1 MDVKEQKA
9 AVRAKMSAFSIRPE
23 ERTAASAAVCERLR
37 VSEQW
42 QAAGT
47 VLFYAP
53 LPDELDV
60 LPLMSDGKRF
70 CFPRYQ
76 ADRVYVAAWVDAAES
91 LVEGQFGILEPP
103 AEATEIPANEVD
115 LVIVPG
121 LAFGKDCYRL
131 GRGRGFYDRWLTE
144 LAGHKIGVGYDHQ
157 LIETVPRED
166 HDVQLDGVA
175 TPSCW
180 VHAS

>member
-1 MDVKEQKA
+1 MGIKEKKA
-9 AVRAKMSAFSIRPE
+9 AVRAEMSAFRIRPA
-23 ERTAASAAVCERLR
+23 ERGAASAAICERLR
-37 VSEQW
+37 AREEFCS
-42 QAAGT
+42 AGT
-47 VLFYAP
+47 VLLYAP

-60 LPLMSDGKRF
+60 LPLMSDTKRF

-76 ADRVYVAAWVDAAES
+76 ADRVYAAAWVERVEA
-91 LVEGQFGILEPP
+91 LVAGQFGILEPP
-103 AEATEIPANEVD
+103 DEATEIPASEVD
-115 LVIVPG
+115 LVVVPG
-121 LAFGKDCYRL
+121 LAFGKDCHRL

-144 LAGHKIGVGYDHQ
+144 LAGYKIGVGYDHQ

>member
-1 MDVKEQKA
+1 M
-9 AVRAKMSAFSIRPE
+9 RARE
-23 ERTAASAAVCERLR
+23 EFCS
-37 VSEQW
+37 
-42 QAAGT
+42 AGT
-47 VLFYAP
+47 VLLYAP

-60 LPLMSDGKRF
+60 LPLMSDTKRF

-76 ADRVYVAAWVDAAES
+76 ADRVYAAAWVERVEA
-91 LVEGQFGILEPP
+91 LVAGQFGILEPP
-103 AEATEIPANEVD
+103 DEATEIPASEVD
-115 LVIVPG
+115 LVVVPG
-121 LAFGKDCYRL
+121 LAFGKDCHRL

-144 LAGHKIGVGYDHQ
+144 LAGYKIGVGYDHQ

>member
-1 MDVKEQKA
+1 
-9 AVRAKMSAFSIRPE
+9 
-23 ERTAASAAVCERLR
+23 
-37 VSEQW
+37 
-42 QAAGT
+42 
-47 VLFYAP
+47 
-53 LPDELDV
+53 
-60 LPLMSDGKRF
+60 MSDTKRF

-76 ADRVYVAAWVDAAES
+76 ADRVYAAAWVES
-91 LVEGQFGILEPP
+91 VEALVAGQFGILEPP
-103 AEATEIPANEVD
+103 DEATEIPASEVD
-115 LVIVPG
+115 LMVVPG
-121 LAFGKDCYRL
+121 LAFGKDCHRL

-144 LAGHKIGVGYDHQ
+144 LAGYKIGVGYDHQ